1 MKYQEAIIKF
11 DGNISAMARAL
22 DVSLQ
27 TIYNWANVGE
37 LPKHRAMQ
45 LEYYLQSKQV

>member
-1 MKYQEAIIKF
+1 MNYQEAINRF

-22 DVSLQ
+22 DVSRQ
-27 TIYNWANVGE
+27 TIYNWASEGE

-45 LEYYLQSKQV
+45 LEYYLQTTSV